1 MQCTQVG
8 IKKKNKNMYKRI
20 LLKLSG
26 ESLMG
31 KMQYGIDPDKLAAYT
46 QEVKTVYEM
55 GVQIGIVI
63 GGGNIFRGLQGTQKG
78 YDRVRGDQM
87 GMLATTINALALQ
100 SAFEKAGLPV
110 QVLTA
115 IRMEPIGVFY
125 DKQKAMQLLNSGHIL
140 IFAGGT
146 GSPFFTTD
154 TAAALR
160 AIEMEADILLKGTRV
175 DGVYSA
181 DPEKDPRAT
190 KFETIGFK
198 EVLQKNLR
206 VMDLTAITMCMENQ
220 MPLCVFDM
228 DTMGNL
234 TRLLQ
239 GEPIGTTITLD

>member
-1 MQCTQVG
+1 
-8 IKKKNKNMYKRI
+8 
-20 LLKLSG
+20 
-26 ESLMG
+26 
-31 KMQYGIDPDKLAAYT
+31 
-46 QEVKTVYEM
+46 
-55 GVQIGIVI
+55 
-63 GGGNIFRGLQGTQKG
+63 
-78 YDRVRGDQM
+78 
-87 GMLATTINALALQ
+87 
-100 SAFEKAGLPV
+100 
-110 QVLTA
+110 
-115 IRMEPIGVFY
+115 MEPIGVFY

-206 VMDLTAITMCMENQ
+206 VMDITAITMCMENQ